1 MLAIERALEGLSFV
15 PDALRDGLRRRV
27 RELAGLA
34 LIVLALLLAIALAT
48 WSVQDPSLSHA
59 TSRPVRNLL
68 GMPGAVV
75 ADLLMQLFGL
85 ASLALVLPIAVWGW
99 RFLSHRPLQRERL
112 RLLFWILGALFA
124 TACAAALP
132 RGATWPLPAGLG
144 GVIGDWLI
152 RLPAVLVGGKLSV
165 PARTACALVC
175 AIGAIAC
182 LAVVFGYGLHGAK
195 SNRRAHVGSQ
205 EKRTE
210 GGR

>member
-59 TSRPVRNLL
+59 TSRTARNLL
-68 GMPGAVV
+68 GTSGAVV

-99 RFLSHRPLQRERL
+99 RLLTHRGLTRERV
-112 RLLFWILGALFA
+112 RVLFWIL
-124 TACAAALP
+124 
-132 RGATWPLPAGLG
+132 
-144 GVIGDWLI
+144 
-152 RLPAVLVGGKLSV
+152 AVLLG
-165 PARTACALVC
+165 AACPP
-175 AIGAIAC
+175 
-182 LAVVFGYGLHGAK
+182 
-195 SNRRAHVGSQ
+195 
-205 EKRTE
+205 
-210 GGR
+210 